1 VISGSY
7 FTGVGYLGT
16 LSGKSSNLNWGRL
29 STDAQRVN
37 HASTGYGRDNC
48 PHCPNGVVA
57 YNRRVPGIGLITN
70 PLSRVNLRDPGR
82 ARKLGYLIGS
92 HGQAEATR
100 SLDDLYRVCEQFKD
114 ERIDVLGISGGDGTL
129 HHTLTAMIKT
139 YGEQPL
145 PPVAI
150 LRGGTMNT
158 IARSFGIFG
167 ESQQLTF
174 ELVDRHRRGL
184 LYEVPLVE
192 REILQIGDKFGFIFG
207 NGIIYNFLHEYY
219 ASGRPSP
226 ATATKLIMR
235 AAGSTMIAGPL
246 SQRIYKR
253 FHARVVAD
261 GDRWACTDFITVA
274 AAVVEHIGLGFRPF
288 YRVGN
293 GSAGFAVLGI
303 HTDAVGFVA
312 ELPNIL
318 AGKPMRR
325 DKVIDQLAHEVTFE
339 SATKLEYI
347 IDGDTYEQEGT
358 LVLRMG
364 PKLRFLRL
372 PS

>member
-1 VISGSY
+1 
-7 FTGVGYLGT
+7 
-16 LSGKSSNLNWGRL
+16 
-29 STDAQRVN
+29 
-37 HASTGYGRDNC
+37 
-48 PHCPNGVVA
+48 
-57 YNRRVPGIGLITN
+57 VPGIGLITN
-70 PLSRVNLRDPGR
+70 PRSRVNLRDPTR

-100 SLDDLYRVCEQFKD
+100 SLDDLYRVVEQFKE

-158 IARSFGIFG
+158 IARSLGIFG

-184 LYEVPLVE
+184 LHEVPLVE
-192 REILQIGDKFGFIFG
+192 RDVLQVGDKFGFIFG

-219 ASGRPSP
+219 ATGRPSP

-246 SQRIYKR
+246 SRRIYKR

-261 GDRWACTDFITVA
+261 GDRWACTDFITFA
-274 AAVVEHIGLGFRPF
+274 AAVVEQIGLGFRPF
-288 YRVGN
+288 YRVADGRP
-293 GSAGFAVLGI
+293 GFALLGI
-303 HTDAVGFVA
+303 HTDALGFVA
-312 ELPNIL
+312 ELPNIM

-325 DKVIDQLAHEVTFE
+325 DKVIDQLAREVSFE
-339 SATKLEYI
+339 SDDELEYI
-347 IDGDTYEQEGT
+347 IDGDTYEQKGT
-358 LVLRMG
+358 LTLRIG
-364 PKLRFLRL
+364 PRLRFLRL

>member
-1 VISGSY
+1 
-7 FTGVGYLGT
+7 
-16 LSGKSSNLNWGRL
+16 
-29 STDAQRVN
+29 
-37 HASTGYGRDNC
+37 
-48 PHCPNGVVA
+48 
-57 YNRRVPGIGLITN
+57 VPGIGLITN
-70 PLSRVNLRDPGR
+70 PRSRVNLRDPAR

-100 SLDDLYRVCEQFKD
+100 SLDDLYRVCEQFKE

-139 YGEQPL
+139 YGDQQL

-158 IARSFGIFG
+158 IARSLNIFG

-174 ELVDRHRRGL
+174 ELVDRHRRGVL
-184 LYEVPLVE
+184 WEVPLVE
-192 REILQIGDKFGFIFG
+192 REILQVGDKFGFIFG

-219 ASGRPSP
+219 ATGRPSP
-226 ATATKLIMR
+226 ATATKLIVR
-235 AAGSTMIAGPL
+235 AAGSSMVAGPL

-253 FHARVVAD
+253 FHARVWAD

-274 AAVVEHIGLGFRPF
+274 ASVVEQIGLGFRPF

-293 GSAGFAVLGI
+293 GSAGFALLGI

-325 DKVIDQLAHEVTFE
+325 DKVIDQLAREVIFE
-339 SATKLEYI
+339 SDDDLEYI
-347 IDGDTYEQEGT
+347 IDGDTYSQRGE
-358 LVLRMG
+358 LALRMG
-364 PKLRFLRL
+364 PRLRFLRL